1 MFKSSKIFSIIFLFT
16 GWAHSVLFSADLKHL
31 QQLKKENCEE
41 QNPISSQLKENSKR
55 AVKEEFETSLM
66 IQNVKQENQDVLDLG
81 LQPKLEN
88 LKEEQIEVESRK
100 ETDQSVGSGVEVKEP
115 IFNDQLKPFAKAL
128 ENETEEIRNN
138 SSAKSKPIKH
148 LKNKTPPLI
157 GEISPFRRK
166 KLKNEIKS

>member
-55 AVKEEFETSLM
+55 AVKEEIETSLM
-66 IQNVKQENQDVLDLG
+66 IQNVKTENQDVFDLD

-88 LKEEQIEVESRK
+88 LKEVQIEVESRK
-100 ETDQSVGSGVEVKEP
+100 ETDHSVGSGVEVKEP
-115 IFNDQLKPFAKAL
+115 INDQLKPFAKAFK
-128 ENETEEIRNN
+128 NETEEIRYN

>member
-55 AVKEEFETSLM
+55 AVKEEIEPSLM

-100 ETDQSVGSGVEVKEP
+100 ETDQLVGSGDEVKEP
-115 IFNDQLKPFAKAL
+115 INDQLKPFAKAL
-128 ENETEEIRNN
+128 KNETEEIRNN

-148 LKNKTPPLI
+148 LKSKTPPLI

-166 KLKNEIKS
+166 KN

>member
-1 MFKSSKIFSIIFLFT
+1 
-16 GWAHSVLFSADLKHL
+16 
-31 QQLKKENCEE
+31 
-41 QNPISSQLKENSKR
+41 
-55 AVKEEFETSLM
+55 M
-66 IQNVKQENQDVLDLG
+66 IQNENQDVLDLD

-100 ETDQSVGSGVEVKEP
+100 ETDHSVDSGVEVKEP
-115 IFNDQLKPFAKAL
+115 INDQMKPFSK
-128 ENETEEIRNN
+128 ETEEMRNN

-166 KLKNEIKS
+166 KVKNEIKS

>member
-41 QNPISSQLKENSKR
+41 QNPVSSQMRENSKR
-55 AVKEEFETSLM
+55 AVKEEIEPSLM

-128 ENETEEIRNN
+128 KDETEEIRNN

>member
-100 ETDQSVGSGVEVKEP
+100 ETDQSVGSGDEVEEP
-115 IFNDQLKPFAKAL
+115 INDQLKPFAKAL
-128 ENETEEIRNN
+128 KNETEGTRNN

>member
-100 ETDQSVGSGVEVKEP
+100 ETDHSVGSGDEVKEP
-115 IFNDQLKPFAKAL
+115 INDQLKPFAKAL
-128 ENETEEIRNN
+128 KNETEEIRYN

>member
-1 MFKSSKIFSIIFLFT
+1 
-16 GWAHSVLFSADLKHL
+16 
-31 QQLKKENCEE
+31 
-41 QNPISSQLKENSKR
+41 
-55 AVKEEFETSLM
+55 M
-66 IQNVKQENQDVLDLG
+66 IQNENQDVLDLD

-100 ETDQSVGSGVEVKEP
+100 ETDQSVGSGDEVKEP
-115 IFNDQLKPFAKAL
+115 INDQLKPFAKAL
-128 ENETEEIRNN
+128 KNETEGTRNN

>member
-1 MFKSSKIFSIIFLFT
+1 
-16 GWAHSVLFSADLKHL
+16 
-31 QQLKKENCEE
+31 
-41 QNPISSQLKENSKR
+41 
-55 AVKEEFETSLM
+55 M
-66 IQNVKQENQDVLDLG
+66 IQNENQDVLDLD

-100 ETDQSVGSGVEVKEP
+100 ETDQSVGSGDEVKEP
-115 IFNDQLKPFAKAL
+115 INDQLKPFAKAL
-128 ENETEEIRNN
+128 KNETEGIRYN

>member
-1 MFKSSKIFSIIFLFT
+1 
-16 GWAHSVLFSADLKHL
+16 
-31 QQLKKENCEE
+31 
-41 QNPISSQLKENSKR
+41 
-55 AVKEEFETSLM
+55 M

-88 LKEEQIEVESRK
+88 LKEQIEVESRK
-100 ETDQSVGSGVEVKEP
+100 ETDQSVGSGDEVKEP
-115 IFNDQLKPFAKAL
+115 INDQLKPFAKAL
-128 ENETEEIRNN
+128 KNETEGTRNN

>member
-1 MFKSSKIFSIIFLFT
+1 
-16 GWAHSVLFSADLKHL
+16 
-31 QQLKKENCEE
+31 
-41 QNPISSQLKENSKR
+41 
-55 AVKEEFETSLM
+55 M
-66 IQNVKQENQDVLDLG
+66 IQNENQDVLDLD

-100 ETDQSVGSGVEVKEP
+100 ETDQSVGSGDEVKEP
-115 IFNDQLKPFAKAL
+115 INDQLKPFAKAL
-128 ENETEEIRNN
+128 KNETEEIRNN

>member
-166 KLKNEIKS
+166 N

>member
-41 QNPISSQLKENSKR
+41 QNPISSQMKENSKR
-55 AVKEEFETSLM
+55 AVKEEIETSLM
-66 IQNVKQENQDVLDLG
+66 IQNVKKENQDVLDLD

-166 KLKNEIKS
+166 N

>member
-41 QNPISSQLKENSKR
+41 QNPISSQMKENSKR

-66 IQNVKQENQDVLDLG
+66 IQNVKKENQDVLDLD

-166 KLKNEIKS
+166 N